1 MRIFRLIPALSP
13 ILFLLLSLCSNAQVD
28 NDVYGTVFYK
38 TYNNLGRRVTSD
50 MILKFNRKE
59 SYYLEILD
67 TEKVLNE
74 EVPEEVKNMFAIDKS
89 NKLQNLFVH
98 YDLETSK
105 IVYNK
110 RAFKTYQI
118 LEEMEKFDWQTTNE
132 EKEIGNYVCRKAMGK
147 FRGRNYEAWFAKEI
161 NVPFGPWKANNLG
174 GLILEL
180 SEENDLFRV
189 VATRITLSSTDNG
202 IEDDINNNPYKDK
215 AAVSIEKYGEIKRQE
230 WEENL
235 SVVKS
240 RLPKGVFMSGD
251 HYNTT
256 DHLEYFKELD
266 EWH

>member
-13 ILFLLLSLCSNAQVD
+13 ILFLFLSLCLNAQAD
-28 NDVYGTVFYK
+28 NEVYGTVSYK

-67 TEKVLNE
+67 TEKALNE
-74 EVPEEVKNMFAIDKS
+74 EVSEEVKNMFAIDKS

-98 YDLETSK
+98 YNLETSK
-105 IVYNK
+105 MVYNK

-118 LEEMEKFDWQTTNE
+118 MEEMEKFDWQTTNE
-132 EKEIGNYVCRKAMGK
+132 KKEIGNYACRKAVGK
-147 FRGRNYEAWFAKEI
+147 FRGRIYEAWFATEI

-180 SEENDLFRV
+180 REENDLFRV
-189 VATRITLSSTDNG
+189 VATKITLSAMDNG
-202 IEDDINNNPYKDK
+202 IGDDIENNPYKDK
-215 AAVSIEKYGEIKRQE
+215 PTVSIEEYGKIKRQE

-240 RLPKGVFMSGD
+240 RLPKGVFMSGS

-256 DHLEYFKELD
+256 DHLEYFGELD